1 MLIVEGLPNGVAIK
15 KPYEEVTEILC
26 KFDGAV
32 LNLTNLID
40 NSTLTT
46 APTTSETEPSSPV
59 YLSHTGM
66 TH

>member
-1 MLIVEGLPNGVAIK
+1 MLIIEGLPNGVALDI
-15 KPYEEVTEILC
+15 PYKDVTEILC

-46 APTTSETEPSSPV
+46 EPSSPV
-59 YLSHTGM
+59 YLSNTGM